1 MGAYVLRCDPATA
14 QEAYDNWLTSQSKI
28 TRDWRNLQRVK
39 VYSAAAPP
47 AANTNTVLTTR
58 LESHNGLRAI
68 WLIISLV
75 AIIVSDL
82 IMVRWFQQM
91 VVSEFTPQI
100 QGGEII
106 SNIVTA
112 VLVALPG
119 ALPFASLF
127 IFRVFAGMVEDNLMA
142 SIEDSGI
149 DVQALSKHHDW
160 LWFPGDMAII
170 AGIQLGLLAF
180 QYVLWFG
187 NVAPLRVYL
196 PILLVIVIFI
206 LLYAMAES
214 TKARLSR
221 QPHRHVHSRVQ
232 VSTVALR
239 ISVAFV
245 LVLGL
250 WWIMLGLLHNA
261 FASWVLSS
269 QSPTRAEPSL
279 IAIAA
284 FDLPKLMSE
293 TSYSQLEANILLY
306 MGFLPFS
313 ATTVLI
319 MLLPLLYVTREVWL
333 GLSGMSESVLLRPG
347 SGLIPKIG
355 DAEPPF
361 MMRLVIV
368 LTWLGTMWMMVA
380 GAVIA
385 LVGIVWMFWGYR
397 DWMPLIM
404 VAPFLWSQGALETLL
419 GATLG
424 RVAVRVMILA
434 IMAPALILV
443 LMWVVA
449 QVAVFKRLLH
459 DLIFNREVS
468 EPVRE
473 NIHSLSQAAGMA
485 SPMVLP
491 DDSGAVWPDVWAFLP
506 FTRLAVVRVSRHLV
520 EELEVRY
527 LRLVLAHELG
537 HIAMHLRGIWLAQL
551 LSRFSLLGSGYLTLL
566 FDYERYEIEADRFA
580 FQLTGDREGLAE
592 LLGKSAELGL
602 RARLKKLQ
610 QDGEQLSGNEPK
622 SLRGVAGTK
631 TWQQLTALYRLC
643 YAEGLWGYEH
653 PPLEERLAT
662 IRAEKRAISS

>member
-1 MGAYVLRCDPATA
+1 M
-14 QEAYDNWLTSQSKI
+14 
-28 TRDWRNLQRVK
+28 
-39 VYSAAAPP
+39 
-47 AANTNTVLTTR
+47 
-58 LESHNGLRAI
+58 
-68 WLIISLV
+68 
-75 AIIVSDL
+75 
-82 IMVRWFQQM
+82 
-91 VVSEFTPQI
+91 
-100 QGGEII
+100 
-106 SNIVTA
+106 
-112 VLVALPG
+112 LVALPT
-119 ALPFASLF
+119 ALPFAALLVLH
-127 IFRVFAGMVEDNLMA
+127 RVADKVEDDLVDG
-142 SIEDSGI
+142 IERSGI
-149 DVQALSKHHDW
+149 DVHTLSAHHDW
-160 LWFPGDMAII
+160 LWFPGDAVTILV
-170 AGIQLGLLAF
+170 AQVGLLAF
-180 QYVLWFG
+180 QYVLWYG
-187 NVAPLRVYL
+187 NLVVLRFYL
-196 PILLVIVIFI
+196 PILLVMAIFT
-206 LLYAMAES
+206 LLYVTAEY
-214 TKARLSR
+214 TKARLSKN
-221 QPHRHVHSRVQ
+221 PHRQVDTRVQ
-232 VSTVALR
+232 ASTVAWRL
-239 ISVAFV
+239 SVAFA

-250 WWIMLGLLHNA
+250 WWVMLGLLHSI
-261 FASWVLSS
+261 FAPWVIRS
-269 QSPTRAEPSL
+269 QSPTRAEPSM
-279 IAIAA
+279 IAVAM
-284 FDLPKLMSE
+284 FDLPKLISE
-293 TSYSQLEANILLY
+293 TTYSQLEANILLV
-306 MGFLPFS
+306 MGILPFS
-313 ATTVLI
+313 TMTVLV
-319 MLLPLLYVTREVWL
+319 MLLLSLYVAREVWL
-333 GLSGMSESVLLRPG
+333 GLSGMPEAIQTRSA
-347 SGLIPKIG
+347 SGLMPLVG

-368 LTWLGTMWMMVA
+368 LTWLGTMWMIVA
-380 GAVIA
+380 GAGIA
-385 LVGIVWMFWGYR
+385 LEGIVWMFWGYR

-449 QVAVFKRLLH
+449 QVAAFKRLLH
-459 DLIFNREVS
+459 ELIFNREVS

-610 QDGEQLSGNEPK
+610 QDGEPLSGNEPK

-643 YAEGLWGYEH
+643 YAESLWGYEH

-662 IRAEKRAISS
+662 IRAENRAISS